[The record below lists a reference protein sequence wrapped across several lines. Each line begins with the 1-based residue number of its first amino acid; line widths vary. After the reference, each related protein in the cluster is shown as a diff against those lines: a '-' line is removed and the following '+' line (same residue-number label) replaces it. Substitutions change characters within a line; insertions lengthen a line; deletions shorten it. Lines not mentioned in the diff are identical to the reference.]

1 MNNMTELESIAY
13 QATKD
18 ILEKNLQIYNP
29 KINWKKVV
37 LVYDNDS
44 ILSRLVSFWYIE
56 NLKNYPNSEIIEYN
70 TISKDELKNKIL
82 SLESYSTV
90 IMVESTNFRL
100 EEFRFRLS
108 LQHRN
113 IAWIEHNHLKYI
125 TENQIKTYLEA
136 ISYQTPYFQKVSDFL
151 KNKNDNWKVMKII
164 SSYWSVLTLEW
175 WFEDMKQNT
184 WNFPLEC
191 RYRTYP
197 IWENFS
203 EAKNFSLVNWELYI
217 RAYPWENLEMIFPET
232 PFKIE
237 VRESLITC
245 DRKKTPDWFL
255 KIIDKISSEENWEV
269 MMRELWFWLNR
280 AITREKTLTDV
291 NHFERISGFHLSL
304 WKKHNIY
311 RKKIDKNFVQRYH
324 IDVFPEVSQIYID
337 DEIIFDKDRH
347 FLVK

>member
-1 MNNMTELESIAY
+1 MTELENLAL

-18 ILEKNLQIYNP
+18 ILEKNLQIYH
-29 KINWKKVV
+29 KDLLWKKVV
-37 LVYDNDS
+37 LIYDNES
-44 ILSRLVSFWYIE
+44 TLSRLISSWYIE
-56 NLKNYPNSEIIEYN
+56 NLKNYPNSEIIEYASM
-70 TISKDELKNKIL
+70 TQEKLKEKIL

-100 EEFRFRLS
+100 EEFRIRLS
-108 LQHRN
+108 LQHRT

-125 TENQIKTYLEA
+125 KDNQIKTYLEA
-136 ISYQTPYFQKVSDFL
+136 ISYHSPYFQKVSDFL
-151 KNKNDNWKVMKII
+151 KEKNDKWNTMKIV

-184 WNFPLEC
+184 WNFSLDS
-191 RYRTYP
+191 RYWTYP

-203 EAKNFSLVNWELYI
+203 EVKDFSCVNWEMYI
-217 RAYPWENLEMIFPET
+217 KAYPGENLEMIFPKE

-237 VRESLITC
+237 VKESLITC
-245 DRKKTPDWFL
+245 DREKTPESFL
-255 KIIDKISSEENWEV
+255 SIIDKIKLSENGEV

-291 NHFERISGFHLSL
+291 NQFERISGFHLSL

-311 RKKIDKNFVQRYH
+311 RKKFHKDIVQRYH
-324 IDVFPEVSQIYID
+324 IDIFPEVSQIYID
-337 DEIIFDKDRH
+337 DELIFDSEKH
-347 FLVK
+347 FLVA